1 MRRIKLAF
9 RIIFLVVFGLIAHY
23 ALPQHDVVRVVNT
36 YQERQDLNDWTR
48 IFWAQPD
55 DQSAELINRDVQ
67 FIQTV
72 KKRTWLLGFLP
83 RDSTEVMVYRNE
95 DTGWSW
101 PFYFKFDTAN
111 LQTEAD
117 DLVST
122 AEAPKWAVMTHYG
135 WRNEYFSAFPN
146 AIAIRPVD
154 SPNVTIIPWFNIFF
168 FIFLMAAI
176 LFVRAM
182 WRQFRERSI
191 DPLLDA
197 AGDQYDE
204 VQAEVAERRG
214 RVSRWLDTWRSKDKR
229 KAPPE

>member
-1 MRRIKLAF
+1 MRRIKITF
-9 RIIFLVVFGLIAHY
+9 RVLVFLLIGGVLHY
-23 ALPQHDVVRVVNT
+23 ALPQRDIVRVVNT

-48 IFWAQPD
+48 IFWARPD
-55 DQSAELINRDVQ
+55 DQSATLINRDVQ

-72 KKRTWLLGFLP
+72 KKRTMLLGLIR

-117 DLVST
+117 DLLST
-122 AEAPKWAVMTHYG
+122 AEDPKWAVMTHYG

-154 SPNVTIIPWFNIFF
+154 NPNVTLIPWFNIAF
-168 FIFLMAAI
+168 FIFLMVAI
-176 LFVRAM
+176 LFIRAM
-182 WRQFRERSI
+182 WRQFRERSV
-191 DPLLDA
+191 DPLLNA
-197 AGDQYDE
+197 AGHQIDE
-204 VQAEVAERRG
+204 VQAGVSERKG
-214 RVSRWLDTWRSKDKR
+214 RLSRWLATWRAKDKR
-229 KAPPE
+229 

>member
-1 MRRIKLAF
+1 MRRIKITF
-9 RIIFLVVFGLIAHY
+9 RIVVFSILGMLLHY

-48 IFWAQPD
+48 IFWARPD
-55 DQSAELINRDVQ
+55 DQSATLISRDVQ

-72 KKRTWLLGFLP
+72 KQRTWLLGFLP

-117 DLVST
+117 DLVSSV
-122 AEAPKWAVMTHYG
+122 EAPKWAVMTHYG

-146 AIAIRPVD
+146 AVAIRPVA

-176 LFVRAM
+176 VFLRAM
-182 WRQFRERSI
+182 WRQFRERSV

-197 AGDQYDE
+197 AGHELDE
-204 VQAEVAERRG
+204 VQASMAERKG
-214 RVSRWLDTWRSKDKR
+214 RVSRWFDTWRDKG
-229 KAPPE
+229 KH

>member
-1 MRRIKLAF
+1 MRRIKITF
-9 RIIFLVVFGLIAHY
+9 RIVVFSILGMLLHY

-48 IFWAQPD
+48 IFWARPD
-55 DQSAELINRDVQ
+55 DQSATLISRDVQ

-72 KKRTWLLGFLP
+72 KQRTWLLGFLP

-117 DLVST
+117 DLVSSV
-122 AEAPKWAVMTHYG
+122 EAPKWAVMTHYG

-146 AIAIRPVD
+146 AVAIRPVA

-176 LFVRAM
+176 VFLRAM
-182 WRQFRERSI
+182 WRQFRERSV

-197 AGDQYDE
+197 AGHELDE
-204 VQAEVAERRG
+204 VQASMAERKG
-214 RVSRWLDTWRSKDKR
+214 RVSRWLDTWRDKG
-229 KAPPE
+229 KH